1 MLRRKVLFC
10 QCAEEVLLHGILDA
24 GYEFAEAPIHI
35 IHFVCAC
42 PVAAFLV
49 QLVPVAHVD
58 ERCREVQSVVR
69 HRKETIVKT
78 KREIRELRKT
88 LIFSVL
94 PPPISRKPL
103 TFRDLGVYVW
113 CLIIEFKFMD
123 AKLVKIFGITK
134 CFGNILSLSFRQMIE
149 KCHFVILSFVIY
161 TFIVVKLLT
170 II

>member
-1 MLRRKVLFC
+1 MSQLC
-10 QCAEEVLLHGILDA
+10 YHGLQFPIFTEIVTFSYLNA
-24 GYEFAEAPIHI
+24 GYQFAEAPIHI

-69 HRKETIVKT
+69 HRKETIIRT
-78 KREIRELRKT
+78 KKEIKELCKT
-88 LIFSVL
+88 LIISVL
-94 PPPISRKPL
+94 LPLPISRKPL

-123 AKLVKIFGITK
+123 AKLVKIFGMTK
-134 CFGNILSLSFRQMIE
+134 CFGNNCVYVSRVS
-149 KCHFVILSFVIY
+149 CVTSVISVF
-161 TFIVVKLLT
+161 
-170 II
+170 

>member
-1 MLRRKVLFC
+1 MSQLC
-10 QCAEEVLLHGILDA
+10 YHGLQFPIFTEIVTFSYLNA
-24 GYEFAEAPIHI
+24 GYQFAEAPIHI

-69 HRKETIVKT
+69 HRKETIIRT
-78 KREIRELRKT
+78 KKEIRELRKT
-88 LIFSVL
+88 LKFSVL
-94 PPPISRKPL
+94 PPPISRKPM

-123 AKLVKIFGITK
+123 AKLVKIFGMTK
-134 CFGNILSLSFRQMIE
+134 CFGNNCVYVSRVS
-149 KCHFVILSFVIY
+149 CVTSVISVF
-161 TFIVVKLLT
+161 
-170 II
+170 